1 MGLSTQGYREALD
14 RAEFT
19 VYQLALEASS
29 FNIILNE
36 KEVPAAALIE
46 LPPSVRSAILP
57 DEARP
62 AREHPDVRLARRA
75 RTIAELARV
84 ISERKVDEGIRRT
97 LWAQAQRLESLA
109 KTRLDSIREEL
120 AMPRP

>member
-1 MGLSTQGYREALD
+1 MPVYRPGPHRLRRFPVVPHAGHRGLRWLPGEGLD
-14 RAEFT
+14 EPGVTDGLVA
-19 VYQLALEASS
+19 VP
-29 FNIILNE
+29 
-36 KEVPAAALIE
+36 EV
-46 LPPSVRSAILP
+46 RGAILP

-62 AREHPDVRLARRA
+62 AQEHPDVRLARRA

-109 KTRLDSIREEL
+109 KTRLDSISEE
-120 AMPRP
+120 